1 MLHKAPLLRMDFCK
15 AFIDLKNFDRIDRM
29 AHEKAQL
36 SKLFKIHMCFFQSK
50 VLWKKFLV
58 FDALNVHILK

>member
-36 SKLFKIHMCFFQSK
+36 SKLFKIHMCFVQSK
-50 VLWKKFLV
+50 VLWKNEKSFL
-58 FDALNVHILK
+58 FLMP